1 MTFVYRLET
10 MAVYTVGRFQP
21 PTLGHVRMIDEM
33 LKIGAGL
40 PAYVFISSAK
50 DSLIPSKMKK
60 EYLTKM
66 LTRDGKFPKN
76 LTLVDT
82 AECEKSCGGPLGG
95 WGYLKDKG
103 MVGPS
108 VTLVV
113 GSDQAPKFDPKTA
126 RMWESIEEVE
136 RPSIKSILR
145 EGQGAATYSSTKARN
160 ATASSG
166 AEGLKP
172 FLTDGTNTITDPDVE
187 QMKST
192 LLKVQSKWKGG
203 AEEEDTVMGK
213 FDGGR
218 RRRKTRRNKASGKA
232 LCRRGSRSRNG
243 SSKTNRSSYALRGY

>member
-1 MTFVYRLET
+1 
-10 MAVYTVGRFQP
+10 
-21 PTLGHVRMIDEM
+21 MIDEM
-33 LKIGAGL
+33 LKLAAGS

-103 MVGPS
+103 IVGPS

-126 RMWESIEEVE
+126 RMWGSIEEAE
-136 RPSIKSILR
+136 RPSIRSIER
-145 EGQGAATYSSTKARN
+145 GGSGVTGYSSTKARE
-160 ATASSG
+160 AVAASG
-166 AEGLKP
+166 AVGLIP
-172 FLTDGTNTITDPDVE
+172 FLTDGVNEVTGGDLE
-187 QMKST
+187 RMAKK
-192 LLKVQSKWKGG
+192 LLDVQSKWKGG
-203 AEEEDTVMGK
+203 AEEEESVMGAV
-213 FDGGR
+213 DGGSR
-218 RRRKTRRNKASGKA
+218 QNKA
-232 LCRRGSRSRNG
+232 
-243 SSKTNRSSYALRGY
+243 